1 MRSPQESLA
10 LGQSYEHSQDGPGE
24 FSMGYTHADCKPS
37 AFVLFSEQTHC
48 DRVSP
53 IVGTAPAGQELL
65 RSHVAMG
72 TFSPRGRHSEVAST
86 TSDDEVKAD
95 WPAGGQRPGIPQ
107 EEEANEEE
115 ANEEAANEEEGA
127 AIENGGATSEE
138 KGGGNGRRGE
148 PHNPEDNPEDGGRP
162 AVQELVTTTPG
173 EAEWCRSPRGPESNE
188 GTTIEPATAPEG
200 RGSGRYGPC
209 GQAEGHLKGE
219 RAGEGREAG

>member
-1 MRSPQESLA
+1 MKIRGKATKFIQ
-10 LGQSYEHSQDGPGE
+10 Y
-24 FSMGYTHADCKPS
+24 
-37 AFVLFSEQTHC
+37 C

-53 IVGTAPAGQELL
+53 IVGTATAEQELL

-72 TFSPRGRHSEVAST
+72 TLSPRGRHSEVAST
-86 TSDDEVKAD
+86 TTDDEDKAD

-107 EEEANEEE
+107 EEA

-162 AVQELVTTTPG
+162 RCPG
-173 EAEWCRSPRGPESNE
+173 TCDDDA
-188 GTTIEPATAPEG
+188 
-200 RGSGRYGPC
+200 RGSGVVPEPEGTREQRGDHHRASHGP
-209 GQAEGHLKGE
+209 GGSWLWKVRSLWTNRGAP
-219 RAGEGREAG
+219 